1 MSTISNP
8 YSSTAISESALA
20 VREMVAAAE
29 WNFPMLSKEKAE
41 YAALSFIP
49 EGGLT

>member
-8 YSSTAISESALA
+8 YSSTAISES

-29 WNFPMLSKEKAE
+29 WTFPMLSKEKAE
-41 YAALSFIP
+41 YAALSVIS